1 MPTVK
6 KNNKVLGAFGE
17 EVIVKELISKNFEII
32 ERNWRIREGEID
44 IIALSP
50 DGFFSFV
57 EVKTRSSLAFGHP
70 FEAITPVKAQRLQR
84 LALAWLATHKCLGC
98 DYRIDIAAVLID
110 SSGGFSTEYRVGV
123 L

>member
-1 MPTVK
+1 MAKHFDLGKQGEQVALQYLL
-6 KNNKVLGAFGE
+6 NKGY
-17 EVIVKELISKNFEII
+17 II
-32 ERNWRIREGEID
+32 HHHNWRYGKIEID
-44 IIALSP
+44 LIAEK
-50 DGFFSFV
+50 DERIVFV

-84 LALAWLATHKCLGC
+84 LALAWLATHKCRGC